1 MITEYAVPSLAL
13 NYHSKKYQIIY
24 ESVYIVLFVYMHE
37 KQILMQEWIC
47 MKCPHKSNVEGDQY
61 FNSRSTC
68 MSLLRHGCQRHS
80 FFKFPDWQS
89 NVHFP
94 WPNELTI
101 CADINGFQIPV
112 KTSCTGHRWCKTKDF
127 FVFCSGKICWVCFH
141 GYLFFCFMSSVSGT
155 QKNAQTPI
163 TAILSTYLIHKFIV
177 NVKWRMD
184 RSPEKPYIC
193 LSFDFLIQYSAN
205 GTCLTSVNM
214 QEYVTSLWLLWNS
227 YIFPDLFWD
236 SLTWLTGND

>member
-24 ESVYIVLFVYMHE
+24 ESVYIVIFVYMHE

-112 KTSCTGHRWCKTKDF
+112 KTSCTGHRWCEAKDF
-127 FVFCSGKICWVCFH
+127 FVFCSGKICLICFH
-141 GYLFFCFMSSVSGT
+141 GCLFFCFIS
-155 QKNAQTPI
+155 
-163 TAILSTYLIHKFIV
+163 YLC
-177 NVKWRMD
+177 
-184 RSPEKPYIC
+184 P
-193 LSFDFLIQYSAN
+193 
-205 GTCLTSVNM
+205 
-214 QEYVTSLWLLWNS
+214 NS
-227 YIFPDLFWD
+227 HHSHPVHLFN
-236 SLTWLTGND
+236 TWLNFLWMWSAEWMDLIGNPIYLLVVWFLDTIFC

>member
-80 FFKFPDWQS
+80 FLNSQTGSQMYTFPGQMNWQFVQILMDSKFQS
-89 NVHFP
+89 KLRVLDTDDVKQKTSLFSVQGKSA
-94 WPNELTI
+94 WYVFMVCSFVLYVI
-101 CADINGFQIPV
+101 CA
-112 KTSCTGHRWCKTKDF
+112 CYTK
-127 FVFCSGKICWVCFH
+127 
-141 GYLFFCFMSSVSGT
+141 
-155 QKNAQTPI
+155 
-163 TAILSTYLIHKFIV
+163 
-177 NVKWRMD
+177 
-184 RSPEKPYIC
+184 
-193 LSFDFLIQYSAN
+193 
-205 GTCLTSVNM
+205 
-214 QEYVTSLWLLWNS
+214 
-227 YIFPDLFWD
+227 
-236 SLTWLTGND
+236 